1 MKKSTLIQ
9 YHPKPLTKKKG
20 EDNYVLTKWCLTVF
34 FLFFNANF
42 KGRFGHFLI
51 VSGLVKKEKA

>member
-20 EDNYVLTKWCLTVF
+20 EDNYVRTKWCLSVF

-42 KGRFGHFLI
+42 NADLAIF
-51 VSGLVKKEKA
+51 